1 MGKISKDKRDIFYR
15 LAKQNKYHS
24 RSAYKLLQIDSYF
37 NIFEDVN
44 TIVDLCA
51 APGGWT
57 QICAEK
63 SKASKIVSVDLQ
75 KFSLDFN
82 NVSIIIGDITNHS
95 TLKKIFD
102 SVNSQIDLIICD
114 GAPDVTG
121 FNEFDVYI
129 QSQLILNALNISI
142 RLLKIGGN
150 FVTKIFKGKYTE
162 KIIKIFLT
170 CFQHVFI
177 TKPKAC
183 RNASF
188 ESFLVCKGFKND
200 DQIVNMMRNK
210 ELNCEDIIYL
220 NKLSLN
226 FNKNKSNISSKTN
239 NINQE
244 NNNNE
249 NNSNNNININK
260 TNNENDEE
268 FDYDK
273 YNVECIQVGD
283 DLYDSDKTYD
293 LECTNY
299 EKILDPVANPIN
311 PPYKFYIENLK
322 GKSKK

>member
-15 LAKQNKYHS
+15 LAKQNNFRS
-24 RSAYKLLQIDSYF
+24 RSAYKLLQIDSHF
-37 NIFEDVN
+37 NIFENVN

-51 APGGWT
+51 APGGWS
-57 QICAEK
+57 QVCATK
-63 SKASKIVSVDLQ
+63 SRASKIVSVDLQ

-82 NVSIIIGDITNHS
+82 NVSVIIGDITSHD
-95 TLKKIFD
+95 TLKKISD
-102 SVNSQIDLIICD
+102 EVNSQIDLVICD

-121 FNEFDVYI
+121 LNEFDVYV
-129 QSQLILNALNISI
+129 QSQLILNALNISV

-162 KIIKIFLT
+162 KIVKIFLT
-170 CFQHVFI
+170 CFERVFI

-188 ESFLVCKGFKND
+188 ESFVVCKGFKID
-200 DQIVNMMRNK
+200 DEIIKMMRNK

-226 FNKNKSNISSKTN
+226 FDKKNK
-239 NINQE
+239 
-244 NNNNE
+244 
-249 NNSNNNININK
+249 
-260 TNNENDEE
+260 DDE

-273 YNVECIQVGD
+273 FNVECFQVGD

-293 LECTNY
+293 LACTNY
-299 EKILDPVANPIN
+299 AKILDPVANPIN

-322 GKSKK
+322 GKSNKK

>member
-15 LAKQNKYHS
+15 LAKQNNFRS
-24 RSAYKLLQIDSYF
+24 RSAYKLLQIDSHF
-37 NIFEDVN
+37 NIFENVN

-51 APGGWT
+51 APGGWS
-57 QICAEK
+57 QVCAEQ
-63 SKASKIVSVDLQ
+63 SRASKIVSVDLQ

-82 NVSIIIGDITNHS
+82 NVSVIIGDITSHD
-95 TLKKIFD
+95 TLKKISD
-102 SVNSQIDLIICD
+102 EVNSQIDLVICD

-121 FNEFDVYI
+121 LNEFDVYV
-129 QSQLILNALNISI
+129 QSQLILNALNISV

-162 KIIKIFLT
+162 KIVKIFLT
-170 CFQHVFI
+170 CFERVFI

-188 ESFLVCKGFKND
+188 ESFVVCKGFKID
-200 DQIVNMMRNK
+200 DEIVKMMRNK

-226 FNKNKSNISSKTN
+226 FDKKNK
-239 NINQE
+239 
-244 NNNNE
+244 
-249 NNSNNNININK
+249 
-260 TNNENDEE
+260 DDE

-273 YNVECIQVGD
+273 FNVECFQVGD

-293 LECTNY
+293 LACTNY
-299 EKILDPVANPIN
+299 AKILDPVANPIN

-322 GKSKK
+322 GKSNKK

>member
-15 LAKQNKYHS
+15 LAKQNNFRS
-24 RSAYKLLQIDSYF
+24 RSAYKLLQIDSHF
-37 NIFEDVN
+37 NIFENVN

-51 APGGWT
+51 APGGWS
-57 QICAEK
+57 QVCATK
-63 SKASKIVSVDLQ
+63 SRASKIVSVDLQ

-82 NVSIIIGDITNHS
+82 NVSVIIGDITSHD
-95 TLKKIFD
+95 TLKKISD
-102 SVNSQIDLIICD
+102 EVNSQIDLVICD

-121 FNEFDVYI
+121 LNEFDVYV
-129 QSQLILNALNISI
+129 QSQLILNALNISV

-162 KIIKIFLT
+162 KIVKIFLT
-170 CFQHVFI
+170 CFERVFI

-188 ESFLVCKGFKND
+188 ESFVVCKGFKID
-200 DQIVNMMRNK
+200 DEIVKMMRNK

-226 FNKNKSNISSKTN
+226 FDKKNKV
-239 NINQE
+239 
-244 NNNNE
+244 
-249 NNSNNNININK
+249 
-260 TNNENDEE
+260 DE

-273 YNVECIQVGD
+273 FNVECFQVGD

-293 LECTNY
+293 LACTNY
-299 EKILDPVANPIN
+299 AKILDPVANPIN

-322 GKSKK
+322 GKSNKK

>member
-15 LAKQNKYHS
+15 LAKQNNFRS
-24 RSAYKLLQIDSYF
+24 RSAYKLLQIDSHF
-37 NIFEDVN
+37 NIFENVN

-51 APGGWT
+51 APGGWS
-57 QICAEK
+57 QVCATK
-63 SKASKIVSVDLQ
+63 SRASKIVSVDLQ

-82 NVSIIIGDITNHS
+82 NVSVIIGDITSHD
-95 TLKKIFD
+95 TLKKISD
-102 SVNSQIDLIICD
+102 EVNSQIDLVICD

-121 FNEFDVYI
+121 LNEFDVYV
-129 QSQLILNALNISI
+129 QSQLILNALNISV

-162 KIIKIFLT
+162 KIVKIFLT
-170 CFQHVFI
+170 CFERVFI

-188 ESFLVCKGFKND
+188 ESFVVCKGFKID
-200 DQIVNMMRNK
+200 DEIVKMMRNK

-226 FNKNKSNISSKTN
+226 FDKKNK
-239 NINQE
+239 
-244 NNNNE
+244 
-249 NNSNNNININK
+249 
-260 TNNENDEE
+260 DDD

-273 YNVECIQVGD
+273 FNVECFQVGD

-293 LECTNY
+293 LACTNY
-299 EKILDPVANPIN
+299 AKILDPVANPIN

-322 GKSKK
+322 GKSNKK

>member
-15 LAKQNKYHS
+15 LAKQNNFRS
-24 RSAYKLLQIDSYF
+24 RSAYKLLQIDSHF
-37 NIFEDVN
+37 NIFENVN

-51 APGGWT
+51 APGGWS
-57 QICAEK
+57 QVCATK
-63 SKASKIVSVDLQ
+63 SRASKIVSVDLQ

-82 NVSIIIGDITNHS
+82 NVSVIIGDITSHD
-95 TLKKIFD
+95 TLKKISD
-102 SVNSQIDLIICD
+102 EVNSQIDLVICD

-121 FNEFDVYI
+121 LNEFDVYV
-129 QSQLILNALNISI
+129 QSQLILNALNISV

-162 KIIKIFLT
+162 KIVKIFLT
-170 CFQHVFI
+170 CFERVFI

-188 ESFLVCKGFKND
+188 ESFVVCKGFKID
-200 DQIVNMMRNK
+200 DEIVKMMRNK
-210 ELNCEDIIYL
+210 KLNCEDIIYL

-226 FNKNKSNISSKTN
+226 FDKKNK
-239 NINQE
+239 
-244 NNNNE
+244 
-249 NNSNNNININK
+249 
-260 TNNENDEE
+260 DDE

-273 YNVECIQVGD
+273 FNVECFQVGD

-293 LECTNY
+293 LACTNY
-299 EKILDPVANPIN
+299 AKILDPVANPIN

-322 GKSKK
+322 GKSNKK

>member
-15 LAKQNKYHS
+15 LAKQNNFRS
-24 RSAYKLLQIDSYF
+24 RSAYKLLQIDSHF
-37 NIFEDVN
+37 NIFENVN

-51 APGGWT
+51 APGGWS
-57 QICAEK
+57 QVCATK
-63 SKASKIVSVDLQ
+63 LRASKIVSVDLQ

-82 NVSIIIGDITNHS
+82 NVSVIIGDITSHD
-95 TLKKIFD
+95 TLKKISD
-102 SVNSQIDLIICD
+102 EVNSQIDLVICD

-121 FNEFDVYI
+121 LNEFDVYV
-129 QSQLILNALNISI
+129 QSQLILNALNISV

-162 KIIKIFLT
+162 KIVKIFLT
-170 CFQHVFI
+170 CFERVFI

-188 ESFLVCKGFKND
+188 ESFVVCKGFKID
-200 DQIVNMMRNK
+200 DEIVKMMRNK

-226 FNKNKSNISSKTN
+226 FDKKNK
-239 NINQE
+239 
-244 NNNNE
+244 
-249 NNSNNNININK
+249 
-260 TNNENDEE
+260 DDE

-273 YNVECIQVGD
+273 FNVECFQVGD

-293 LECTNY
+293 LACTNY
-299 EKILDPVANPIN
+299 AKILDPVANPIN

-322 GKSKK
+322 GKSNKK

>member
-15 LAKQNKYHS
+15 LAKQNNFRS
-24 RSAYKLLQIDSYF
+24 RSAYKLLQIDSHF
-37 NIFEDVN
+37 NIFENVN

-51 APGGWT
+51 APGGWS
-57 QICAEK
+57 QVCATK
-63 SKASKIVSVDLQ
+63 SRASKIVSVDLQ

-82 NVSIIIGDITNHS
+82 NVSVIIGDITSHD
-95 TLKKIFD
+95 TLKKISD
-102 SVNSQIDLIICD
+102 KVNSQIDLVICD

-121 FNEFDVYI
+121 LNEFDVYV
-129 QSQLILNALNISI
+129 QSQLILNALNISV

-162 KIIKIFLT
+162 KIVKIFLT
-170 CFQHVFI
+170 CFERVFI

-188 ESFLVCKGFKND
+188 ESFVVCKGFKID
-200 DQIVNMMRNK
+200 DEIVKMMRNK

-226 FNKNKSNISSKTN
+226 FDKKNKDN
-239 NINQE
+239 
-244 NNNNE
+244 
-249 NNSNNNININK
+249 
-260 TNNENDEE
+260 E

-273 YNVECIQVGD
+273 FNVECFQVGD

-293 LECTNY
+293 LACTNY
-299 EKILDPVANPIN
+299 AKILDPVANPIN

-322 GKSKK
+322 GKSNKK

>member
-15 LAKQNKYHS
+15 LAKQNNFRS
-24 RSAYKLLQIDSYF
+24 RSAYKLLQIDSHF
-37 NIFEDVN
+37 NIFENVN

-51 APGGWT
+51 APGGWS
-57 QICAEK
+57 QVCATK
-63 SKASKIVSVDLQ
+63 SRASKIVSVDLQ

-82 NVSIIIGDITNHS
+82 NVSVIIGDITSHD
-95 TLKKIFD
+95 TLKKISD
-102 SVNSQIDLIICD
+102 EVNSQIDLVICD

-121 FNEFDVYI
+121 LNEFDVYV
-129 QSQLILNALNISI
+129 QSQLILNALNISV

-162 KIIKIFLT
+162 KIVKIFLT
-170 CFQHVFI
+170 CFERVFI

-188 ESFLVCKGFKND
+188 ESFVVCKGFKID
-200 DQIVNMMRNK
+200 DEIIKMMRNK

-226 FNKNKSNISSKTN
+226 FDKKNKDN
-239 NINQE
+239 
-244 NNNNE
+244 
-249 NNSNNNININK
+249 
-260 TNNENDEE
+260 E

-273 YNVECIQVGD
+273 FNVECFQVGD

-293 LECTNY
+293 LACTNY
-299 EKILDPVANPIN
+299 AKILDPVANPIN

-322 GKSKK
+322 GKSNKK

>member
-15 LAKQNKYHS
+15 LAKQNNFRS
-24 RSAYKLLQIDSYF
+24 RSAYKLLQIDSHF
-37 NIFEDVN
+37 NIFENVN

-51 APGGWT
+51 APGGWS
-57 QICAEK
+57 QVCATK
-63 SKASKIVSVDLQ
+63 SRASKIVSVDLQ

-82 NVSIIIGDITNHS
+82 NLSVIIGDITSHD
-95 TLKKIFD
+95 TLKKISD
-102 SVNSQIDLIICD
+102 EVNSQIDLVICD

-121 FNEFDVYI
+121 LNEFDVYV
-129 QSQLILNALNISI
+129 QSQLILNALNISV

-162 KIIKIFLT
+162 KIVKIFLT
-170 CFQHVFI
+170 CFERVFI

-188 ESFLVCKGFKND
+188 ESFVVCKGFKID
-200 DQIVNMMRNK
+200 DEIVKMMRNK

-226 FNKNKSNISSKTN
+226 FDKKNKV
-239 NINQE
+239 
-244 NNNNE
+244 
-249 NNSNNNININK
+249 
-260 TNNENDEE
+260 DE

-273 YNVECIQVGD
+273 FNVECFQVGD

-293 LECTNY
+293 LACTNY
-299 EKILDPVANPIN
+299 AKILDPVANPIN

-322 GKSKK
+322 GKSNKK

>member
-15 LAKQNKYHS
+15 LAKQNNFRS
-24 RSAYKLLQIDSYF
+24 RSAYKLLQIDSHF
-37 NIFEDVN
+37 NIFENVN

-51 APGGWT
+51 APGGWS
-57 QICAEK
+57 QVCATK
-63 SKASKIVSVDLQ
+63 SRASKIVSVDLQ

-82 NVSIIIGDITNHS
+82 NVSVIIGDITSHD
-95 TLKKIFD
+95 TLKKISD
-102 SVNSQIDLIICD
+102 EVNSQIDLVICD

-121 FNEFDVYI
+121 LNEFDVYV
-129 QSQLILNALNISI
+129 QSQLILNALNISV

-162 KIIKIFLT
+162 KIVKIFLT
-170 CFQHVFI
+170 CFERVFI

-188 ESFLVCKGFKND
+188 ESFVVCKGFKID
-200 DQIVNMMRNK
+200 DEIVKMMRNK

-226 FNKNKSNISSKTN
+226 FDKKNK
-239 NINQE
+239 
-244 NNNNE
+244 
-249 NNSNNNININK
+249 
-260 TNNENDEE
+260 DDE

-273 YNVECIQVGD
+273 FNVECFQVGD

-293 LECTNY
+293 LACTNY
-299 EKILDPVANPIN
+299 AKILDPVANPIN

>member
-15 LAKQNKYHS
+15 LAKQNNFRS
-24 RSAYKLLQIDSYF
+24 RSAYKLLQIDSHF
-37 NIFEDVN
+37 NIFENVN

-51 APGGWT
+51 APGGWS
-57 QICAEK
+57 QVCAEK
-63 SKASKIVSVDLQ
+63 SRASKIVSVDLQ

-82 NVSIIIGDITNHS
+82 NVSVIIGDITSHD
-95 TLKKIFD
+95 TLKKISD
-102 SVNSQIDLIICD
+102 EVNSQIDLVICD

-121 FNEFDVYI
+121 LNEFDVYV
-129 QSQLILNALNISI
+129 QSQLILNALNISV

-162 KIIKIFLT
+162 KIVKIFLT
-170 CFQHVFI
+170 CFERVFI

-188 ESFLVCKGFKND
+188 ESFVVCKGFKID
-200 DQIVNMMRNK
+200 DEIVKMMRNK

-226 FNKNKSNISSKTN
+226 FDKKNK
-239 NINQE
+239 
-244 NNNNE
+244 
-249 NNSNNNININK
+249 
-260 TNNENDEE
+260 DDE

-273 YNVECIQVGD
+273 FNVECFQVGD

-293 LECTNY
+293 LACTNY
-299 EKILDPVANPIN
+299 AKILDPVANPIN

-322 GKSKK
+322 GKSNKK

>member
-15 LAKQNKYHS
+15 LAKQNNFRS
-24 RSAYKLLQIDSYF
+24 RSAYKLLQIDSHF
-37 NIFEDVN
+37 NIFENVN

-51 APGGWT
+51 APGGWS
-57 QICAEK
+57 QVCATK
-63 SKASKIVSVDLQ
+63 SRASKIVSVDLQ

-82 NVSIIIGDITNHS
+82 NVSVIIGDITSHD
-95 TLKKIFD
+95 TLKKISD
-102 SVNSQIDLIICD
+102 EVNSQIDLVICD

-121 FNEFDVYI
+121 LNEFDVYV
-129 QSQLILNALNISI
+129 QSQLILNALNISV

-162 KIIKIFLT
+162 KIVKIFLT
-170 CFQHVFI
+170 CFERVFI

-188 ESFLVCKGFKND
+188 ESFVVCKGFKID
-200 DQIVNMMRNK
+200 DEIVKMMRNK

-226 FNKNKSNISSKTN
+226 FDKKNK
-239 NINQE
+239 
-244 NNNNE
+244 
-249 NNSNNNININK
+249 
-260 TNNENDEE
+260 DDE

-273 YNVECIQVGD
+273 FNVECFQVGD

-299 EKILDPVANPIN
+299 AKILDPVANPIN

-322 GKSKK
+322 GKSNKK

>member
-15 LAKQNKYHS
+15 LAKQNNFRS
-24 RSAYKLLQIDSYF
+24 RSAYKLLQIDSHF
-37 NIFEDVN
+37 NIFENVN

-51 APGGWT
+51 APGGWS
-57 QICAEK
+57 QVCATK
-63 SKASKIVSVDLQ
+63 SRASKIVSVDLQ

-82 NVSIIIGDITNHS
+82 NVSVIIGDITSHD
-95 TLKKIFD
+95 TLKKISD
-102 SVNSQIDLIICD
+102 EVNSQIDLVICD

-121 FNEFDVYI
+121 LNEFDVYV
-129 QSQLILNALNISI
+129 QSQLILNALNISV

-162 KIIKIFLT
+162 KIVKIFLT
-170 CFQHVFI
+170 CFERVFI

-188 ESFLVCKGFKND
+188 ESFVVCKGFKID
-200 DQIVNMMRNK
+200 DEIVKMMRNK

-220 NKLSLN
+220 SKLSLN
-226 FNKNKSNISSKTN
+226 FDKKNKV
-239 NINQE
+239 
-244 NNNNE
+244 
-249 NNSNNNININK
+249 
-260 TNNENDEE
+260 DE

-273 YNVECIQVGD
+273 FNVECFQVGD

-293 LECTNY
+293 LACTNY
-299 EKILDPVANPIN
+299 AKILDPVANPIN

-322 GKSKK
+322 GKSNKK

>member
-15 LAKQNKYHS
+15 LAKQNNFRS
-24 RSAYKLLQIDSYF
+24 RSAYKLLQIDSHF
-37 NIFEDVN
+37 NIFENVN

-51 APGGWT
+51 APGGWS
-57 QICAEK
+57 QVCATK
-63 SKASKIVSVDLQ
+63 LRASKIVSVDLQ

-82 NVSIIIGDITNHS
+82 NVSVIIGDITSHD
-95 TLKKIFD
+95 TLKKISD
-102 SVNSQIDLIICD
+102 EVNSQIDLVICD

-121 FNEFDVYI
+121 LNEFDVYV
-129 QSQLILNALNISI
+129 QSQLILNALNISV

-162 KIIKIFLT
+162 KIVKIFLT
-170 CFQHVFI
+170 CFERVFI

-188 ESFLVCKGFKND
+188 ESFVVCKGFKID
-200 DQIVNMMRNK
+200 DEIVKMMRNK

-226 FNKNKSNISSKTN
+226 FDKKNK
-239 NINQE
+239 
-244 NNNNE
+244 
-249 NNSNNNININK
+249 
-260 TNNENDEE
+260 DDD

-273 YNVECIQVGD
+273 FNVECFQVGD

-293 LECTNY
+293 LACTNY
-299 EKILDPVANPIN
+299 AKILDPVANPIN

-322 GKSKK
+322 GKSNKK

>member
-15 LAKQNKYHS
+15 LAKQNNFRS
-24 RSAYKLLQIDSYF
+24 RSAYKLLQIDSHF
-37 NIFEDVN
+37 NIFENVN

-51 APGGWT
+51 APGGWS
-57 QICAEK
+57 QVCATK
-63 SKASKIVSVDLQ
+63 SRASKIVSVDLQ

-82 NVSIIIGDITNHS
+82 NVSVIIGDITSHD
-95 TLKKIFD
+95 TLKKISD
-102 SVNSQIDLIICD
+102 EVNSQIDLVICD

-121 FNEFDVYI
+121 LNEFDVYV
-129 QSQLILNALNISI
+129 QSQLILNALNISV

-162 KIIKIFLT
+162 KIVKIFLT
-170 CFQHVFI
+170 CFERVFI

-188 ESFLVCKGFKND
+188 ESFVVCKGFKID
-200 DQIVNMMRNK
+200 DEIVKMMRNK

-226 FNKNKSNISSKTN
+226 FDKKNKDN
-239 NINQE
+239 
-244 NNNNE
+244 
-249 NNSNNNININK
+249 
-260 TNNENDEE
+260 E

-273 YNVECIQVGD
+273 FNVECFQVGD

-293 LECTNY
+293 LACTNY
-299 EKILDPVANPIN
+299 AKILDPVANPIN

-322 GKSKK
+322 GKSNKK

>member
-15 LAKQNKYHS
+15 LAKQNNFRS
-24 RSAYKLLQIDSYF
+24 RSAYKLLQIDSHF
-37 NIFEDVN
+37 NIFENVN

-51 APGGWT
+51 APGGWS
-57 QICAEK
+57 QVCATK
-63 SKASKIVSVDLQ
+63 SRASKIVSVDLQ

-82 NVSIIIGDITNHS
+82 NVSVIIGDITSHD
-95 TLKKIFD
+95 TLKKISD
-102 SVNSQIDLIICD
+102 EVNSQIDLVICD

-121 FNEFDVYI
+121 LNEFDVYV
-129 QSQLILNALNISI
+129 QSQLILNALNISV

-162 KIIKIFLT
+162 KIVKIFLT
-170 CFQHVFI
+170 CFERVFI

-188 ESFLVCKGFKND
+188 ESFVVCKGFKID
-200 DQIVNMMRNK
+200 DEIVKMMRNK

-226 FNKNKSNISSKTN
+226 FDKKNK
-239 NINQE
+239 
-244 NNNNE
+244 
-249 NNSNNNININK
+249 
-260 TNNENDEE
+260 DDE

-273 YNVECIQVGD
+273 FNVECFQVGD

-293 LECTNY
+293 LACTNY
-299 EKILDPVANPIN
+299 AKILDPVANPIN

-322 GKSKK
+322 GKSNKK

>member
-15 LAKQNKYHS
+15 LAKQNNFHS
-24 RSAYKLLQIDSYF
+24 RSAYKLLQIDSHF
-37 NIFEDVN
+37 NIFENVN

-51 APGGWT
+51 APGGWS
-57 QICAEK
+57 QVCATK
-63 SKASKIVSVDLQ
+63 SRASKIVSVDLQ

-82 NVSIIIGDITNHS
+82 NVSVIIGDITSHD
-95 TLKKIFD
+95 TLKKISD
-102 SVNSQIDLIICD
+102 EVNSQIDLVICD

-121 FNEFDVYI
+121 LNEFDVYV
-129 QSQLILNALNISI
+129 QSQLILNALNISV

-162 KIIKIFLT
+162 KIVKIFLT
-170 CFQHVFI
+170 CFERVFI

-188 ESFLVCKGFKND
+188 ESFVVCKGFKID
-200 DQIVNMMRNK
+200 DEIVKMMRNK

-226 FNKNKSNISSKTN
+226 FDKKNKDN
-239 NINQE
+239 
-244 NNNNE
+244 
-249 NNSNNNININK
+249 
-260 TNNENDEE
+260 E

-273 YNVECIQVGD
+273 FNVECFQVGE

-293 LECTNY
+293 LACTNY
-299 EKILDPVANPIN
+299 AKILDPVANPIN

-322 GKSKK
+322 GKSNKK

>member
-15 LAKQNKYHS
+15 LAKQNNYHS
-24 RSAYKLLQIDSYF
+24 RSAYKLLQIDNYF
-37 NIFEDVN
+37 NIFNNVN

-63 SKASKIVSVDLQ
+63 LKSKDSKIVSVDLQ
-75 KFSLDFN
+75 KFSIDNN

-95 TLKKIFD
+95 TLKQIFN
-102 SVNSQIDLIICD
+102 SVNSEIDLIICD

-150 FVTKIFKGKYTE
+150 FITKIFKGKYTE

-170 CFQHVFI
+170 CFQQVFI

-188 ESFLVCKGFKND
+188 ESFVVCKGFKAED
-200 DQIVNMMRNK
+200 ETVKMMRNK

-226 FNKNKSNISSKTN
+226 FNKNHI
-239 NINQE
+239 

-249 NNSNNNININK
+249 ND
-260 TNNENDEE
+260 DE
-268 FDYDK
+268 FNYDK
-273 YNVECIQVGD
+273 FNVQCIQVGD

-299 EKILDPVANPIN
+299 DKILEPVANPIN

>member
-15 LAKQNKYHS
+15 LAKQNNFRS
-24 RSAYKLLQIDSYF
+24 RSAYKLLQIDSHF
-37 NIFEDVN
+37 NIFENVN

-51 APGGWT
+51 APGGWS
-57 QICAEK
+57 QVCATK
-63 SKASKIVSVDLQ
+63 SRASKIVSVDLQ

-82 NVSIIIGDITNHS
+82 NVSVIIGDITSHD
-95 TLKKIFD
+95 TLKKISD
-102 SVNSQIDLIICD
+102 EVNSQIDLVICD

-121 FNEFDVYI
+121 LNEFDVYV
-129 QSQLILNALNISI
+129 QSRLILNALNISV

-162 KIIKIFLT
+162 KIVKIFLT
-170 CFQHVFI
+170 CFERVFI

-188 ESFLVCKGFKND
+188 ESFVVCKGFKID
-200 DQIVNMMRNK
+200 DEIVKMMRNK

-226 FNKNKSNISSKTN
+226 FDKKNK
-239 NINQE
+239 
-244 NNNNE
+244 
-249 NNSNNNININK
+249 
-260 TNNENDEE
+260 DDE

-273 YNVECIQVGD
+273 FNVECFQVGD

-293 LECTNY
+293 LACTNY
-299 EKILDPVANPIN
+299 AKILDPVANPIN

-322 GKSKK
+322 GKSNKK

>member
-15 LAKQNKYHS
+15 LAKQNNFRS
-24 RSAYKLLQIDSYF
+24 RSAYKLLQIDSHF
-37 NIFEDVN
+37 NIFENVN

-51 APGGWT
+51 APGGWS
-57 QICAEK
+57 QVCAKK
-63 SKASKIVSVDLQ
+63 SRASKIVSVDLQ

-82 NVSIIIGDITNHS
+82 NVSVIIGDITSHD
-95 TLKKIFD
+95 TLKKISD
-102 SVNSQIDLIICD
+102 EVNSQIDLVICD

-121 FNEFDVYI
+121 LNEFDVYV
-129 QSQLILNALNISI
+129 QSQLILNALNISV

-162 KIIKIFLT
+162 KIVKIFLT
-170 CFQHVFI
+170 CFERVFI

-188 ESFLVCKGFKND
+188 ESFVVCKGFKID
-200 DQIVNMMRNK
+200 DEIVKMMRNK

-226 FNKNKSNISSKTN
+226 FDKKNK
-239 NINQE
+239 
-244 NNNNE
+244 
-249 NNSNNNININK
+249 
-260 TNNENDEE
+260 DDE

-273 YNVECIQVGD
+273 FNVECFQVGD

-293 LECTNY
+293 LACTNY
-299 EKILDPVANPIN
+299 AKILDPVANPIN

-322 GKSKK
+322 GKSNKK

>member
-15 LAKQNKYHS
+15 LAKQNNFHS
-24 RSAYKLLQIDSYF
+24 RSAYKLLQIDSHF
-37 NIFEDVN
+37 NIFENVN

-51 APGGWT
+51 APGGWS
-57 QICAEK
+57 QVCATK
-63 SKASKIVSVDLQ
+63 SRASKIVSVDLQ

-82 NVSIIIGDITNHS
+82 NVSVIIGDITSHD
-95 TLKKIFD
+95 TLKKISD
-102 SVNSQIDLIICD
+102 EVNSQIDLVICD

-121 FNEFDVYI
+121 LNEFDVYV
-129 QSQLILNALNISI
+129 QSQLILNALNISV

-162 KIIKIFLT
+162 KIVKIFLT
-170 CFQHVFI
+170 CFERVFI

-188 ESFLVCKGFKND
+188 ESFVVCKGFKID
-200 DQIVNMMRNK
+200 DEIVKMMRNK

-226 FNKNKSNISSKTN
+226 FDKKNKDN
-239 NINQE
+239 
-244 NNNNE
+244 
-249 NNSNNNININK
+249 
-260 TNNENDEE
+260 E

-273 YNVECIQVGD
+273 FNVECFQVGD

-293 LECTNY
+293 LACTNY
-299 EKILDPVANPIN
+299 AKILDPVANPIN

-322 GKSKK
+322 GKSNKK